1 MHSNDIIAMVLA
13 KPNAIADWRK
23 TIGPTDSRRAREE
36 APETLRAI
44 YGHDHTR
51 DALHGSDS
59 QFSAEREIK
68 YIFPGCELV
77 CVCVCISCTASG
89 NLR

>member
-1 MHSNDIIAMVLA
+1 MFFPSLIGYMHSNDVIVLVLA
-13 KPNAIADWRK
+13 KPDAIAEWRRL
-23 TIGPTDSRRAREE
+23 IGPTDSRRAKEE

-44 YGHDHTR
+44 YGHDNTR
-51 DALHGSDS
+51 NALHGSDS

-77 CVCVCISCTASG
+77 RAQCD
-89 NLR
+89 